1 MRVSVEPD
9 PVNAEPLDVQQLR
22 GDFPVLQQPMNGH
35 RLAFLDSAA
44 SAQKPQAVID
54 AERGCYERYYA
65 NIHRGVYQLSQQ
77 STQAYEG
84 AREIVRQFLNADS
97 EREVVFVRGATEAIN
112 LVAQSFVRPML
123 GPGDEVLITGMEH
136 HANIVPWQMITEVTG
151 ARLVVAPVLDDGQL
165 DMDALRERISDRTR
179 FISVVHVSNTLGTIN
194 PVEAITAL
202 ARERGIP
209 VLVDG
214 AQSAPHM
221 TVDMQA
227 LGADFYCF
235 SAHKTYGPSG
245 AGVLWGRLEH
255 LEAMPPYQGGGDM
268 IRTVTFEKTEYAE
281 PPQRFEAGTPNIAGV
296 IALGAG
302 LEYMMGIGRNRIL
315 DHEVG
320 LLEYANEAIKEING
334 LRVIGT
340 APDKAGVISFVMD
353 HAHPHD
359 IGTILDMEGVAV
371 RAGHHCTQ
379 PLMQRFGV
387 PATVRAS
394 FGLYNDRADVDQ
406 LVAGLRKVNELFG

>member
-9 PVNAEPLDVQQLR
+9 PVNAEALDVQRLR

>member
-1 MRVSVEPD
+1 MGGG
-9 PVNAEPLDVQQLR
+9 LDVARLR
-22 GDFPVLQQPMNGH
+22 ADFPVLQQPMNGK

-44 SAQKPQAVID
+44 SSQKPQAVID
-54 AERGCYERYYA
+54 AERDCYERYYA

-77 STQAYEG
+77 STQAYE
-84 AREIVRQFLNADS
+84 AVRGVVQRFLNAAD

-112 LVAQSFVRPML
+112 LVAQSFVRPL
-123 GPGDEVLITGMEH
+123 LEPGDEILITGMEH
-136 HANIVPWQMITEVTG
+136 HANIVPWQLVAEATG

-165 DMDALRERISDRTR
+165 DMAGLRERISARTR

-194 PVEAITAL
+194 PVDEVIAA
-202 ARERGIP
+202 ARERDIP

-221 TVDMQA
+221 PVDVQA
-227 LGADFYCF
+227 LGADFYVF

-245 AGVLWGRLEH
+245 AGVLWGRLDR
-255 LEAMPPYQGGGDM
+255 LEGMPPWQGGGDM

-296 IALGAG
+296 IAMGAG
-302 LEYMMGIGRNRIL
+302 LEYMLAVGREHIL
-315 DHEVG
+315 AHEQA
-320 LLEYANEAIKEING
+320 LLAYANERLAGIDG
-334 LRVIGT
+334 FRVIGT
-340 APDKAGVISFVMD
+340 APDKAGVISFVMAD
-353 HAHPHD
+353 AHPHD

-379 PLMQRFGV
+379 PLMQRFDV

-394 FGLYNDRADVDQ
+394 FGLYNDTTDVDQ
-406 LVAGLRKVNELFG
+406 LVDGLHRVKRFFA

>member
-1 MRVSVEPD
+1 LRVSVEPD
-9 PVNAEPLDVQQLR
+9 PVNAEPLDVQRLR
-22 GDFPVLQQPMNGH
+22 ADFPVLQQPVNGH

-84 AREIVRQFLNADS
+84 VRETVREFLNADS

-123 GPGDEVLITGMEH
+123 GPGDEILITGMEH
-136 HANIVPWQMITEVTG
+136 HANIVPWQMVTEVTG

-165 DMDALRERISDRTR
+165 DMDALRARISDRTR

-221 TVDMQA
+221 AVDMQA
-227 LGADFYCF
+227 LGADFYVF

-245 AGVLWGRLEH
+245 AGVLWGRLKH

-296 IALGAG
+296 IALGVG

-320 LLEYANEAIKEING
+320 LLEYANEAIKEIQG
-334 LRVIGT
+334 MRVIGT

-353 HAHPHD
+353 QAHPHD

>member
-1 MRVSVEPD
+1 MSVSVSEARA
-9 PVNAEPLDVQQLR
+9 VGGSLDVDRLR
-22 GDFPVLQQPMNGH
+22 ADFPILQRPMNGR

-44 SAQKPQAVID
+44 SAQKPQCVID
-54 AERGCYERYYA
+54 AERACYEEYYA
-65 NIHRGVYQLSQQ
+65 NIHRGVYQLSQR

-84 AREIVRQFLNADS
+84 VRRTVQRFINGAD

-112 LVAQSFVRPML
+112 LVAQSFVRPRL
-123 GPGDEVLITGMEH
+123 QAGDEILITGMEH
-136 HANIVPWQMITEVTG
+136 HANIVPWQMIAEATG
-151 ARLVVAPVLDDGQL
+151 ARLVVAPVLDDGRL
-165 DMDALRERISDRTR
+165 DMDGLRERISTRTR

-194 PVEAITAL
+194 PVEDIIEL
-202 ARERGIP
+202 AHQQDIP

-221 TVDMQA
+221 PVDVQA
-227 LGADFYCF
+227 MGADFYVF

-268 IRTVTFEKTEYAE
+268 IRTVSFEETTYAP

-296 IALGAG
+296 IAMGVG
-302 LEYMMGIGRNRIL
+302 LEYIEAADREAIVA
-315 DHEVG
+315 HEQS
-320 LLEYANEAIKEING
+320 LLGYANERLAEIDG

-340 APDKAGVISFVMD
+340 APHKAGVVSFVLD
-353 HAHPHD
+353 GAHPHD
-359 IGTILDMEGVAV
+359 MGTILDMEGVAV

-379 PLMQRFGV
+379 PLMKRFGV
-387 PATVRAS
+387 AATVRAS
-394 FGLYNDRADVDQ
+394 FGLYNDREDVDA
-406 LVAGLRKVNELFG
+406 LVDGLKRVREFFG

>member
-1 MRVSVEPD
+1 MRVSVDPD

-84 AREIVRQFLNADS
+84 VREIVRQFLNADS

-320 LLEYANEAIKEING
+320 LLEYANEAIKEIQG
-334 LRVIGT
+334 MRVIGT

>member
-1 MRVSVEPD
+1 MRVSVDPD

-84 AREIVRQFLNADS
+84 VREIVRQFLNADS

-353 HAHPHD
+353 QAHPHD

>member
-9 PVNAEPLDVQQLR
+9 PVNAEPLDVQRLR
-22 GDFPVLQQPMNGH
+22 ADFPVLQQPVNGH

-84 AREIVRQFLNADS
+84 VRETVREFLNADS

-123 GPGDEVLITGMEH
+123 GPGDEILITGMEH
-136 HANIVPWQMITEVTG
+136 HANIVPWQMVTEVTG

-165 DMDALRERISDRTR
+165 DMDALRARISDRTR

-227 LGADFYCF
+227 LGADFYVF

-245 AGVLWGRLEH
+245 AGVLWGRLKH

-296 IALGAG
+296 IALGVG

-320 LLEYANEAIKEING
+320 LLEYANEAIKEIQG
-334 LRVIGT
+334 MRVIGT

-353 HAHPHD
+353 QAHPHD

>member
-9 PVNAEPLDVQQLR
+9 PVNAEPLDVQRLR
-22 GDFPVLQQPMNGH
+22 ADFPVLQQPVNGH

-84 AREIVRQFLNADS
+84 VRETVREFLNADS

-136 HANIVPWQMITEVTG
+136 HANIVPWQMVTEVTG

-165 DMDALRERISDRTR
+165 DMDALRARISDRTR

-221 TVDMQA
+221 AVDMQA
-227 LGADFYCF
+227 LGADFYVF

-245 AGVLWGRLEH
+245 AGVLWGRLKH

-296 IALGAG
+296 IALGVG

-320 LLEYANEAIKEING
+320 LLEYANEAIKEIQG
-334 LRVIGT
+334 MRVIGT

-353 HAHPHD
+353 QAHPHD

>member
-1 MRVSVEPD
+1 MRVSVDPD

-84 AREIVRQFLNADS
+84 VREIVRQFLNADS

>member
-1 MRVSVEPD
+1 MSVEPD

-84 AREIVRQFLNADS
+84 VREIVRQFLNADS

>member
-84 AREIVRQFLNADS
+84 VREIVRQFLNADS

-151 ARLVVAPVLDDGQL
+151 AQLVVAPVLDDGQL

>member
-1 MRVSVEPD
+1 MPGD
-9 PVNAEPLDVQQLR
+9 GLDVERLR
-22 GDFPVLQQPMNGH
+22 ADFPVLQRAMNGR

-44 SAQKPQAVID
+44 SAQKPQVVID
-54 AERGCYERYYA
+54 AERDCYERYYA

-84 AREIVRQFLNADS
+84 VRGTVQRFLNAAD
-97 EREVVFVRGATEAIN
+97 EREVVFVRGTTEAIN
-112 LVAQSFVRPML
+112 LVAQSFVRPL
-123 GPGDEVLITGMEH
+123 LEPGDEILITGMEH
-136 HANIVPWQMITEVTG
+136 HANIVPWQMVAEATG
-151 ARLVVAPVLDDGQL
+151 AHLVVAPVLDDGQL
-165 DMDALRERISDRTR
+165 DMAGLRERIGPRTR

-194 PVEAITAL
+194 PVESIVEL
-202 ARERGIP
+202 AQAHGIP

-221 TVDMQA
+221 SVDVQA
-227 LGADFYCF
+227 LGADFYVF

-245 AGVLWGRLEH
+245 AGVLWGRLAH

-268 IRTVTFEKTEYAE
+268 IRTVTFEKTEYAP

-296 IALGAG
+296 IAMGAG
-302 LEYMMGIGRNRIL
+302 LEYMMTIGRDHIL
-315 DHEVG
+315 AHEKA
-320 LLEYANEAIKEING
+320 LLAYANERLQG
-334 LRVIGT
+334 LEGFRIIGN
-340 APDKAGVISFVMD
+340 APDKAGVLSFVMAD
-353 HAHPHD
+353 AHPHD

-379 PLMQRFGV
+379 PLMQRFDV

-394 FGLYNDRADVDQ
+394 FGLYNDTTDVDQ
-406 LVAGLRKVNELFG
+406 LVDALHRVKSLFG

>member
-9 PVNAEPLDVQQLR
+9 PVNAEPLDVQRLR
-22 GDFPVLQQPMNGH
+22 ADFPVLQQPVNGH

-84 AREIVRQFLNADS
+84 VRETVREFLNADS

-136 HANIVPWQMITEVTG
+136 HANIVPWQMVTEVTG

-165 DMDALRERISDRTR
+165 DMDALRARISDRTR

-221 TVDMQA
+221 AVDMQA
-227 LGADFYCF
+227 LGADFYVF

-245 AGVLWGRLEH
+245 AGVLWGRLKH

>member
-1 MRVSVEPD
+1 MRVSVDPD

-84 AREIVRQFLNADS
+84 VREIVRQFLNADS

-296 IALGAG
+296 IALGVG

-320 LLEYANEAIKEING
+320 LLEYANEAIKEIQG
-334 LRVIGT
+334 MRVIGT

-353 HAHPHD
+353 QAHPHD